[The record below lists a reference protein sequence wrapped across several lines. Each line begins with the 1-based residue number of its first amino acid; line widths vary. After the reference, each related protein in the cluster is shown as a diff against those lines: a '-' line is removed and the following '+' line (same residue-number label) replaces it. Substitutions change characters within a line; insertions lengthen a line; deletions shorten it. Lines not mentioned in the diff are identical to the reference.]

1 MKPYTEEMLLFL
13 SEPESQ
19 HYARLL
25 LPEIADVLGVTI
37 SQLESKPI
45 DVQLILAQTY
55 INCWHSD
62 HGNIKQALDQALY
75 VDEKAAKEPEPE
87 KEEISNHRKHE
98 MERTR

>member
-1 MKPYTEEMLLFL
+1 MKPYTEEMLL
-13 SEPESQ
+13 
-19 HYARLL
+19 
-25 LPEIADVLGVTI
+25 VTI

-62 HGNIKQALDQALY
+62 HGNLKQALEQALY